1 MRRRECHADLLK
13 KKDSEALFDAD
24 RQLSAADIDIDQLL
38 ALGSGAERRSR
49 TTVEA
54 RTGRFRRSVPIAP
67 GEINFDLALPATLKR
82 AVLRQTFQTPQP
94 ASDSECKLRASAPI
108 PNILPEDLCKKLRVR
123 PCDNLIVLTVDTSD
137 SMGDGAEVRMRAAK
151 GAALAILRKAYQN
164 RSRVAL
170 VAFGGEMAR
179 TVLPPTRSIGH
190 AQKRLQSL
198 TAGGATPFASGLFE
212 AWQIIRHERL
222 KNPQIRPVLLIV
234 SDGEANVPMTAGM
247 PPWRELMQ
255 LAETIC
261 KDNIAAALI
270 DVVNEHRKSNEMRH
284 LANLLK
290 ASYIRVADLKP
301 HDILDAVNRIR
312 Q

>member
-1 MRRRECHADLLK
+1 M
-13 KKDSEALFDAD
+13 
-24 RQLSAADIDIDQLL
+24 
-38 ALGSGAERRSR
+38 
-49 TTVEA
+49 
-54 RTGRFRRSVPIAP
+54 
-67 GEINFDLALPATLKR
+67 
-82 AVLRQTFQTPQP
+82 
-94 ASDSECKLRASAPI
+94 
-108 PNILPEDLCKKLRVR
+108 CKKLRVR